1 MENTTK
7 PIMKPL
13 SALNLLDRFL
23 FACAMEDRETM
34 ELVLQI
40 ILGRSIKLYDT
51 AQAEKEL
58 RTAPWL
64 RSIRLDVVTM
74 DEWGLYNTE
83 VQKKNTGNLARRSR
97 FYQAVM
103 DSATLAPGEVNFN
116 RMSDVTLITI
126 APFDLFGEGKYC
138 YTFRMKCEESE
149 QLHLEDGATRIFL
162 NTRGT
167 NDGEVSEELVNLLHY
182 FEESTDETASRSSS
196 ESIQALHRQ
205 VCRIKASEEIGVRYM
220 QEWEE
225 KAYVKEEGRIEG
237 RKEALLSMIAR
248 KRAKG
253 KSAVEIA
260 EDLETEV
267 SDVEILMKELQAIS
281 KR

>member
-1 MENTTK
+1 MENTTN

-23 FACAMEDRETM
+23 FACTMEDQETM

-40 ILGRSIKLYDT
+40 ILGRELRLCDY

-64 RSIRLDVVTM
+64 RSIRLDVITM
-74 DEWGLYNTE
+74 DEYGLYNTE
-83 VQKKNTGNLARRSR
+83 VQKRNTGNLPRRSR
-97 FYQAVM
+97 FYQALM
-103 DSATLAPGEVNFN
+103 DSSTLAPGEVNFN
-116 RMSDVTLITI
+116 RMPDATLITI

-149 QLHLEDGATRIFL
+149 HLSLEDGATRIFL

-167 NDGEVSEELVNLLHY
+167 NEGEVSEELVSLLHY
-182 FEESTDETASRSSS
+182 FEESTEENASRCNSAR
-196 ESIQALHRQ
+196 IQTLHRQ
-205 VCRIKASEEIGVRYM
+205 VSRIKASEEIGVRYM
-220 QEWEE
+220 QQWEE
-225 KAYVKEEGRIEG
+225 KVYAKEEGRIEG
-237 RKEALLSMIAR
+237 KAEALMSLVAR
-248 KRAKG
+248 KLEKG
-253 KSAVEIA
+253 KTAIEIA

-267 SDVEILMKELQAIS
+267 SVVEAMIDELQ
-281 KR
+281 K

>member
-126 APFDLFGEGKYC
+126 APL
-138 YTFRMKCEESE
+138 
-149 QLHLEDGATRIFL
+149 
-162 NTRGT
+162 
-167 NDGEVSEELVNLLHY
+167 
-182 FEESTDETASRSSS
+182 
-196 ESIQALHRQ
+196 
-205 VCRIKASEEIGVRYM
+205 
-220 QEWEE
+220 
-225 KAYVKEEGRIEG
+225 
-237 RKEALLSMIAR
+237 
-248 KRAKG
+248 
-253 KSAVEIA
+253 
-260 EDLETEV
+260 
-267 SDVEILMKELQAIS
+267 
-281 KR
+281 